1 MKKVLEFLK
10 KYKTWLLIG
19 VIVIMGIIISA
30 QHTAISKRNDEISRQ
45 ENNRIALT
53 EEITNYKD
61 ELGRVNAEKH
71 AYQLTQQELRDSIGL
86 LKKRNR
92 EYISY
97 INANM
102 HVRDT
107 VTIETVIIKEVN
119 TQVEGGLIKFNKFD
133 KFGKSNRSLF
143 GEIPYNVNDNK
154 LSTGNVK
161 FTLEQDIF
169 VEGWLER
176 NMKTNETYIH
186 LRSDYPN
193 LTFNSGLGIVA
204 EPSKQF
210 ERDMRKNCGIG
221 IAVGPNFSF
230 SYDFINQ
237 RFAPTVG
244 LGVTVGFTYTPKFLQ
259 W

>member
-45 ENNRIALT
+45 ENNRISLT
-53 EEITNYKD
+53 EQITNYKD
-61 ELGRVNAEKH
+61 ELGRANAEKH

-86 LKKRNR
+86 LKKKNS
-92 EYISY
+92 EYVSY
-97 INANM
+97 INTHLNIK
-102 HVRDT
+102 DT
-107 VTIETVIIKEVN
+107 VTVETIIVKEVDA
-119 TQVEGGLIKFNKFD
+119 QVEGGSIRFERND
-133 KFGKSNRSLF
+133 LF
-143 GEIPYNVNDNK
+143 GRSSRSFFVNIPYNVNENK
-154 LSTGNVK
+154 LFTGDATFALN
-161 FTLEQDIF
+161 QDIF

-176 NMKTNETYIH
+176 NTKTSETYIR
-186 LRSDYPN
+186 LRSDYPG

-204 EPSKQF
+204 EPSKNY
-210 ERDMRKNCGIG
+210 ERDMRKSNGIG

-237 RFAPTVG
+237 KFIPTVG
-244 LGVTVGFTYTPKFLQ
+244 LGVTIGYTYTPKFLQ

>member
-10 KYKTWLLIG
+10 KYRDLIYIA
-19 VIVIMGIIISA
+19 VIVFAGVVISG
-30 QHTAISKRNDEISRQ
+30 QCSKIDNIGNELDRQ
-45 ENNRIALT
+45 ENNALVLT
-53 EEITNYKD
+53 EELNNYKD
-61 ELGRVNAEKH
+61 ELGKANAEKH

-221 IAVGPNFSF
+221 LAVGPNLSL

-237 RFAPTVG
+237 KLVPTVG
-244 LGVTVGFTYTPKFLQ
+244 FGVTVGFTYTPKFLQ